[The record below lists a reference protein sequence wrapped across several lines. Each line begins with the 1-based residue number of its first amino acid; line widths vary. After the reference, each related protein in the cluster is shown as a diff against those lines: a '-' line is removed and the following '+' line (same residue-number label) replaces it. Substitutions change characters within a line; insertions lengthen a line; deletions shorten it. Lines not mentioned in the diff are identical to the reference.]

1 MKTAFVIEELKLRK
15 NLELLQRVQKEAGV
29 DILVAL
35 KGMAFWHYFPL
46 MKEYL
51 AGASASSLNEVRLI
65 YEEMGVKAHTYCP
78 VFHDEEFDEICRMSS
93 HISFNSLTQWEKFK
107 DRIPSEISP
116 GLRINPGYSEVEI
129 DLYNPAR
136 PGSRLGVL
144 AEQLPETLPEAIE
157 GLHFHVLC
165 EQDSYVLERVLKIV
179 EEKFSAYLK
188 QVKWINM
195 GGGHHITRDD
205 YNVDHLI
212 QLLKDF
218 KYRYPHL
225 KVILEPGEA
234 VGWKTGFLQCR
245 VEDVV
250 ENQGVKIAM
259 LDVSFSA
266 HMPDT
271 LEMPYKPEIR
281 GAGEPGE
288 KKFTYRMGGA
298 SCLAGDFCG
307 DYSFDKELKA
317 GDVIIFEDMIHYTLV
332 KTTMFNGV
340 KHPAIAK
347 IDSSGK
353 FTVLR
358 EIGYDEYKYRL
369 S

>member
-1 MKTAFVIEELKLRK
+1 MKTAFVIEEQKLRK
-15 NLELLQRVQKEAGV
+15 NLELLQYVRKEANV

-46 MKEYL
+46 MKQYL
-51 AGASASSLNEVRLI
+51 SGACASSLNEVRLI
-65 YEEMGVKAHTYCP
+65 YEEMGEKAHTYCP
-78 VFHDEEFDEICRMSS
+78 VFHEEEFEEICRMSS
-93 HISFNSLTQWEKFK
+93 HISFNSLSQWEKYK
-107 DRIPSEISP
+107 DRVPEGLSL
-116 GLRINPGYSEVEI
+116 GLRINPGYSEVET

-136 PGSRLGVL
+136 PGSRLGII
-144 AEQLPETLPEAIE
+144 AEQLPETLPDGIK

-165 EQDSYVLERVLKIV
+165 EQDSYVLERVLKVV
-179 EEKFSAYLK
+179 EEKFSEHLK

-195 GGGHHITRDD
+195 GGGHHITRSD
-205 YNVDHLI
+205 YDVEHLI
-212 QLLKDF
+212 SLLKDF
-218 KYRYPHL
+218 KTRYPHL
-225 KVILEPGEA
+225 QVVLEPGEA
-234 VGWKTGFLQCR
+234 VGWQTGYLQCKI
-245 VEDVV
+245 EDIV
-250 ENQGVKIAM
+250 ENKGVRIAM

-288 KKFTYRMGGA
+288 KKFNYRMGGS
-298 SCLAGDFCG
+298 SCLAGDVYG
-307 DYSFDKELKA
+307 DYSFDHELSA
-317 GDVIIFEDMIHYTLV
+317 GDTIIFEDMIHYTMV

-347 IDSSGK
+347 IDMDGN
-353 FTVLR
+353 FLVLR